1 MANLS
6 NVRFLVKNFVLE
18 GEPDFYEKLATVNLE
33 DLVAYAESESDM
45 NQSDA
50 EALRTYVVVKLALKN
65 PTVFG
70 RNAMKRHYRALLSEE
85 EYQAGVARRAAEAE
99 KPVRYIN
106 YEEE

>member
-6 NVRFLVKNFVLE
+6 NVRSLVKNFVLE
-18 GEPDFYEKLATVNLE
+18 GEPDFYEKLATVSLE
-33 DLVAYAESESDM
+33 DLVAYAESEVDM
-45 NQSDA
+45 SLSDA

-65 PTVFG
+65 PAVFG

-85 EYQAGVARRAAEAE
+85 EYRAGEARRAAEAE
-99 KPVRYIN
+99 KPERYID